1 MGQKR
6 KIKKAKLSCSGLEQ
20 DRKCVISKISKEG
33 NNGPIIKSRERNKQY
48 GARNDQS
55 TILCALLYNKHKF

>member
-33 NNGPIIKSRERNKQY
+33 NNGPIIKSRERNKQIW
-48 GARNDQS
+48 G
-55 TILCALLYNKHKF
+55 KE